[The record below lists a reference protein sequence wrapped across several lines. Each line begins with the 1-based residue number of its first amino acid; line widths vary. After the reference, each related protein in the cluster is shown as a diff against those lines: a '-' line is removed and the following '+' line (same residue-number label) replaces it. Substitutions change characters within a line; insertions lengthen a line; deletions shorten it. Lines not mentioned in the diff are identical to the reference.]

1 MSLFVHKPDR
11 QIRFSLQ
18 STTNKPNAP
27 AKSLGEVLAMTVW
40 FAAPLAVIFALATLT
55 APPTVKAER
64 EKSEQTD
71 KGAAKE
77 KSGKA
82 DESSS
87 AAPKAKR
94 HQRTERQE

>member
-1 MSLFVHKPDR
+1 
-11 QIRFSLQ
+11 
-18 STTNKPNAP
+18 
-27 AKSLGEVLAMTVW
+27 MTVW

-55 APPTVKAER
+55 VPPTVKAEK

-87 AAPKAKR
+87 AAPKGKR